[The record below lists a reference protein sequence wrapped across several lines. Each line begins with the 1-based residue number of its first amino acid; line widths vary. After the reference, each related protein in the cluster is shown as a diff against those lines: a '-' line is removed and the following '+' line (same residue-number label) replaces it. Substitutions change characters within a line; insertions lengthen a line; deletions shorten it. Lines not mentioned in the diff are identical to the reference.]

1 MINKALIT
9 GIVLAGG
16 KSSRMGS
23 DKGLMIFNGKPLV
36 KYSLE
41 LLSHFCENILISSN
55 NPEYKS
61 FGFEVIADEVAGAGP
76 VAGIAT
82 CLRQSKT
89 SLNLVLSCD
98 MPLLDPV
105 VFETILKYME
115 GNTFVVP
122 VDSSGRAEPLC
133 AFYNKSS
140 LGIAEKLILDGTYR
154 MTALFDEASVRYI
167 RPDDYPV
174 SYNEKWFAN
183 LNTLDEFN
191 SANPGSI

>member
-1 MINKALIT
+1 MNKTLVT

-16 KSSRMGS
+16 KSSRMGR

-36 KYSLE
+36 QYSLD
-41 LLSHFCENILISSN
+41 LLSHFCENMLISSN

-61 FGFEVIADEVAGAGP
+61 FGFEVIADEVGGAGP
-76 VAGIAT
+76 IAGIVT
-82 CLRQSKT
+82 CLRHSKT

-105 VFETILKYME
+105 VFETLLKYTE

-122 VDSSGRAEPLC
+122 VDSGGRAEPLC
-133 AFYNKSS
+133 AFYNKSC
-140 LGIAEKLILDGTYR
+140 LEIAEKLVQQGTFR
-154 MTALFDEASVRYI
+154 MTALFDQAPVRFI
-167 RPDDYPV
+167 SPDDYPV
-174 SYNEKWFAN
+174 SYNENWFAN

-191 SANPGSI
+191 SINSGSI